1 VFTEN
6 SIRAESTMISS
17 ACSHSPPEKLIEA
30 TVQQRCNGVLNG
42 KAESARKNPV
52 WAHGRLSF
60 QRCVLPAICRSPWA
74 KLGMKSFALESSVLH
89 RSPFRESSRFTASVS
104 IRQPQDDV
112 IRFRALGRG
121 YIAKVG
127 WPHSIMETR
136 LERSPGRSASRN
148 SRPRRCKC
156 RILRVRE
163 R

>member
-74 KLGMKSFALESSVLH
+74 KTRNEIIRVGVFSS
-89 RSPFRESSRFTASVS
+89 SSQPVS
-104 IRQPQDDV
+104 
-112 IRFRALGRG
+112 
-121 YIAKVG
+121 
-127 WPHSIMETR
+127 
-136 LERSPGRSASRN
+136 
-148 SRPRRCKC
+148 
-156 RILRVRE
+156 
-163 R
+163 